1 MPKVPIPA
9 QPPGSISPTLWN
21 GENREDILAFLGDLN
36 AAYLFY
42 GVMKGDPDPE
52 SSAIDEANAAK
63 VDKITNLQKAQ
74 YLAQADV
81 GDDVVYWYSF
91 SNHYTKRAFTQP

>member
-52 SSAIDEANAAK
+52 S
-63 VDKITNLQKAQ
+63 
-74 YLAQADV
+74 
-81 GDDVVYWYSF
+81 
-91 SNHYTKRAFTQP
+91 

>member
-52 SSAIDEANAAK
+52 SRTHAAR
-63 VDKITNLQKAQ
+63 VF
-74 YLAQADV
+74 YM
-81 GDDVVYWYSF
+81 SHPERR
-91 SNHYTKRAFTQP
+91 SR